1 MLDTVAI
8 IAMCFVAFFLGCST
22 YLLNSIR
29 RHHVAVITNLK
40 EIDAQYNLG
49 FEVVTTEIGKIEER
63 VAELERTHG

>member
-1 MLDTVAI
+1 MLETVAI

-29 RHHVAVITNLK
+29 RHHVAVVTNLK
-40 EIDAQYNLG
+40 SINDQYMLG
-49 FEVVTTEIGKIEER
+49 YEALTIEMGKLEER

>member
-1 MLDTVAI
+1 MIDTVAI
-8 IAMCFVAFFLGCST
+8 VAMCFVAFFLGCST

-40 EIDAQYNLG
+40 EINAQYNLG
-49 FEVVTTEIGKIEER
+49 FEVVTTEMRKIEER